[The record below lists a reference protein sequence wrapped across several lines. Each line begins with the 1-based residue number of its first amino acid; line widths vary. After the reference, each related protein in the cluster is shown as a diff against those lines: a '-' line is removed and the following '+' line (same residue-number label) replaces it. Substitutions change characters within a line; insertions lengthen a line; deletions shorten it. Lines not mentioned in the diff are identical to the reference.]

1 MLRIYRFDKKNKTL
15 LFSLSSKDDISLAN
29 TIFSE
34 IFSEIYVD
42 WIYILEELHEKKDI
56 INKKISLF
64 ILDRGKQNHIVVV
77 SVLKEKTVAFV
88 SS

>member
-77 SVLKEKTVAFV
+77 SVLKEETVAFV